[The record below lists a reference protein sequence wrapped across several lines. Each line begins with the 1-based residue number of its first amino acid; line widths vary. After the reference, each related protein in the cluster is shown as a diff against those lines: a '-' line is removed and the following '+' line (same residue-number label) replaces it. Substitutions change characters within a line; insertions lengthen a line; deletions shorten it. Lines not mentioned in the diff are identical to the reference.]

1 MDQPR
6 DMIVVHPRTKER
18 VVPAFLDGTTLPQ
31 DQWMD
36 PRKVFAEWMTSH
48 PHFAEASV
56 NRIWGYFFGRG
67 FVVPVDDFRTTNP
80 PTHPELLQALA
91 KDFRDGGYDL
101 KRLMRTI
108 VQSRAY
114 QLSATPNETNRD
126 DRINYTR
133 SQPRALE
140 AAVLLDATSSATG
153 VPEEFKYLASME
165 GESPPPEARAVQML
179 PDITPSH
186 FQDVFG
192 RCTRNALPSGYPQPS
207 LPQALHM
214 LAGSTYTS
222 KISKEGGRLDRL
234 LKRGASDEEIIDE
247 LYLASL
253 TRWATPEEK
262 GELLRFLA
270 QRTDRRR
277 QTLEGILW
285 ALLSSREFAY
295 NH

>member
-1 MDQPR
+1 
-6 DMIVVHPRTKER
+6 
-18 VVPAFLDGTTLPQ
+18 
-31 DQWMD
+31 MD

-56 NRIWGYFFGRG
+56 SRIWGYFFGRG
-67 FVVPVDDFRTTNP
+67 LVEPVDDFRTTNP

-91 KDFRDGGYDL
+91 KDFRAGGYDL

-108 VQSRAY
+108 VQSRTY
-114 QLSATPNETNRD
+114 QLSTIPNETNRD
-126 DRINYTR
+126 DRINYSR
-133 SQPRALE
+133 SQPKALE
-140 AAVLLDATSSATG
+140 AAVLLDAISSATG
-153 VPEEFKYLASME
+153 VPEDFKYLASME

-192 RCTRNALPSGYPQPS
+192 RCTRNALPSGHPQPS

-222 KISKEGGRLDRL
+222 KMSKEGGRLDRL